1 MITFKQFI
9 TEKKEEPPP
18 FYNMHGSHSGPHKK
32 RKKNKK
38 KITEANSSEEDLYE
52 KLVFHPTNVR
62 NQENIRPKTERAFK
76 DFSLPHGDTT
86 DTEHEYFEKKPNAPD
101 KDFSHLLS
109 AGINSALIRKGTGG
123 SHQIPLMSHMTET
136 QHKEALGRADL
147 ISKEINRSAPLP
159 HEATV
164 YHGTRLDPHD
174 HMQNGVLHS
183 HGFMSTSSQREI
195 AEDFAVSVHPA
206 MKGTKPHIYKITL
219 PKGHRAL
226 PMGFE
231 HSYMPE
237 ESEILLN
244 KGTRLKHIKS
254 EQDGEYN
261 IHHFEV
267 HND

>member
-9 TEKKEEPPP
+9 IEKKEEPPP
-18 FYNMHGSHSGPHKK
+18 FYNMHGSHSRPH
-32 RKKNKK
+32 RKHKKK
-38 KITEANSSEEDLYE
+38 KITESSDPEEDLYYN
-52 KLVFHPTNVR
+52 LASHPTNVQR
-62 NQENIRPKTERAFK
+62 QESISPKTERAFK

-86 DTEHEYFEKKPNAPD
+86 DTELEYFEKKPNARE

-109 AGINSALIRKGTGG
+109 AGINNALIRKGTGG
-123 SHQIPLMSHMTET
+123 RHQIPFMSHMTET
-136 QHKEALGRADL
+136 QHKQALARADL
-147 ISKEINRSAPLP
+147 ISKEIDRSAPLP

-174 HMQNGVLHS
+174 HMQNGILHS
-183 HGFMSTSSQREI
+183 HGFMSTSSERDL

-206 MKGTKPHIYKITL
+206 MEGTKPHIYKITL

-226 PMGFE
+226 PMSYE
-231 HSYMPE
+231 HTHMPE

-244 KGTRLKHIKS
+244 RGTKLKHIKS

-267 HND
+267 HKD